1 MKPYLTIWKS
11 DEALLTTVIMG
22 TTPERQREREREILL
37 EDVGKAKSVSLL
49 SQILNIKVIMSHLHH
64 IKNLTNLFE
73 KFDKRIS

>member
-64 IKNLTNLFE
+64 IKNLTNLVE
-73 KFDKRIS
+73 KFDKRMS